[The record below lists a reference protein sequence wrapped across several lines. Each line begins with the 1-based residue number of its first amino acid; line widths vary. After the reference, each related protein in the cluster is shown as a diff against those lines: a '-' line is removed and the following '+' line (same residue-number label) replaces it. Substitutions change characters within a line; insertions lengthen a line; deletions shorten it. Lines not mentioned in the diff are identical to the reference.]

1 MLKKN
6 MEKHPNDQ
14 KNIKKLNDELLKK
27 EKTPEGEK
35 PKRNSKEFLID
46 KIVQVADENDLELNV
61 SNTRLKR
68 MSKEKL
74 QQMLGEMCEDAI
86 KTQMAAAVNAPGKNE
101 DVIALATLRMVHDL
115 FANGVEQGLN
125 ALLPKYGYEV
135 NGFAATLQEPITSRC
150 VDDCLKEIAA
160 ENEILQ
166 YISSPWARLGIAWSG
181 GLARALRRAPPRNKL
196 GIYKYASTM
205 GSKPP
210 HSQNPLRPGPS
221 GRPASGKVD
230 GGSRPPKPNVRSV

>member
-1 MLKKN
+1 M
-6 MEKHPNDQ
+6 
-14 KNIKKLNDELLKK
+14 KK

-46 KIVQVADENDLELNV
+46 KIIQVADENDLELNV

-86 KTQMAAAVNAPGKNE
+86 KTQMAKAVNAPGKNE

-135 NGFAATLQEPITSRC
+135 NSR
-150 VDDCLKEIAA
+150 
-160 ENEILQ
+160 
-166 YISSPWARLGIAWSG
+166 RLYRNRS
-181 GLARALRRAPPRNKL
+181 LA
-196 GIYKYASTM
+196 GVSMI
-205 GSKPP
+205 
-210 HSQNPLRPGPS
+210 
-221 GRPASGKVD
+221 V
-230 GGSRPPKPNVRSV
+230 

>member
-1 MLKKN
+1 
-6 MEKHPNDQ
+6 MEKHQDVQ

-27 EKTPEGEK
+27 EKAPDDK

-46 KIVQVADENDLELNV
+46 KIVLVAEENDLELNV

-74 QQMLGEMCEDAI
+74 QQMLGEMCEDAV

-115 FANGVEQGLN
+115 FANGLEQGLN
-125 ALLPKYGYEV
+125 AFLPKYGYQLD
-135 NGFAATLQEPITSRC
+135 GFAQTLQDPITSRC

-160 ENEILQ
+160 ENDVLQ
-166 YISSPWARLGIAWSG
+166 YIQSPWARLGIAWSG
-181 GLARALRRAPPRNKL
+181 GIVRALRRAPQNKF
-196 GIYKYASTM
+196 GDNRKYATAM
-205 GSKPP
+205 GPKPP
-210 HSQNPLRPGPS
+210 HPQNPLRPRPS
-221 GRPASGKVD
+221 GRPSSGEVN
-230 GGSRPPKPNVRSV
+230 GSGRPPQPNVRSV